1 MKFYLLSKIIAKILY
16 MTDNFFNKY
25 MKYKNKYFN
34 LKYSFETAQMN
45 IKQAEIDLEKSKK
58 KTNNLYIN
66 VTSKLNV
73 LERFPSNPTLISD
86 YKKAVNDYNKAVAE
100 GVKLQNLVNDYKKA
114 LGYNTSNNLPSN
126 NNSYENSKS
135 KYIRDILIF
144 LENDIPKI
152 KRYLSNLQTCY
163 LQSKLPPNIREQ
175 IEKQFNYYTI
185 DLQEKET
192 IYNNFKN
199 TSIGDNLNNLKLIF
213 ENLKNIDL
221 QFNAHKNIL
230 LPYCSFN

>member
-1 MKFYLLSKIIAKILY
+1 

-45 IKQAEIDLEKSKK
+45 IKQAEFDLEKSKK
-58 KTNNLYIN
+58 KTNNLYII
-66 VTSKLNV
+66 VTSKLNA
-73 LERFPSNPTLISD
+73 LERFPSNSTLISD
-86 YKKAVNDYNKAVAE
+86 HKKAVNDYNKAVAE
-100 GVKLQNLVNDYKKA
+100 SVKLQNLVNDYKKA
-114 LGYNTSNNLPSN
+114 LGYNTSNNNLPSN
-126 NNSYENSKS
+126 NNAYENSRS

-144 LENDIPKI
+144 LESDIPKI
-152 KRYLSNLQTCY
+152 RKHLSNLQMCY
-163 LQSKLPPNIREQ
+163 SNSRLSPNIKEQ
-175 IEKQFNYYTI
+175 IEKQFQYYTT
-185 DLQEKET
+185 DLQEKEV

-199 TSIGDNLNNLKLIF
+199 TIVGDNLNNLKLIL

-230 LPYCSFN
+230 SPYCPV